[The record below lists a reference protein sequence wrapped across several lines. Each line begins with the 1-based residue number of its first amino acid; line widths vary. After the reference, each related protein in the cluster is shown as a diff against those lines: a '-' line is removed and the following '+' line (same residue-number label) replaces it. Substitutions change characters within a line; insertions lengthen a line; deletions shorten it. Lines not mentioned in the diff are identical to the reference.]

1 MRKIRLFIYYLIIN
15 KLPKSTR
22 FAGKLSK
29 KLRYNFAKKLF
40 KKCGKGVNIENKCWF
55 GTGEQIEIGDFSG
68 IGSKCQIYGPIKA
81 RSKNRNWFN
90 NWCWKYCH

>member
-29 KLRYNFAKKLF
+29 KIRYNFA
-40 KKCGKGVNIENKCWF
+40 ENCL
-55 GTGEQIEIGDFSG
+55 
-68 IGSKCQIYGPIKA
+68 
-81 RSKNRNWFN
+81 KNVE
-90 NWCWKYCH
+90 KM